1 MADNVILTIGIPTYN
16 GAAYIGS
23 TLDSVIRQISD
34 GLDASVDILVSDNA
48 SVDDIPKIVK
58 TYQESSFV
66 SIQYSRNDKNLGFDR
81 NVDLLFKKAQG
92 QYVWLLGDDDV
103 LEDGALRY
111 VVDLLNQH
119 PRLKAVQVN
128 FDKYDKNLEKII
140 QKVDIP
146 ENLYCTD
153 ADTFLMH
160 SKGRWGAIASLVID
174 KEAWNKEDLAKGFGS
189 QIIFA
194 YGLFQVLLRGDSY
207 IVKQSLVK
215 VRAGSEKAV
224 QRGDGD
230 ALLFI
235 ALASGTLY
243 RAMKEMGYGSKI
255 IRWYIEQD
263 RRYVYDAI
271 PMAKLWG
278 LNNRQHLVEKL
289 IAVHNGPA
297 LWLKYIPLLY
307 CPDLIFQ
314 KLYAFKKGVSSKTR
328 VIERK
333 LKTLIKKRNPIR

>member
-1 MADNVILTIGIPTYN
+1 MTGNVLLTIGIPTYN
-16 GAAYIGS
+16 GAAYLGS
-23 TLDSVIRQISD
+23 TLDSVIRQIAD
-34 GLDASVDILVSDNA
+34 GLDACVDILVSDNA
-48 SVDDIPKIVK
+48 SLDDIPQIVK
-58 TYQESSFV
+58 TYQESSTV
-66 SIQYSRNDKNLGFDR
+66 SIQYSRNEKNLGFDR
-81 NVDLLFKKAQG
+81 NVDVLFKKARG

-103 LEDGALRY
+103 LEEGALRY

-128 FDKYDKNLEKII
+128 FDKYDKSLDKII

-146 ENLYCTD
+146 DDLYCTD

-160 SKGRWGAIASLVID
+160 SKGRWGAIASLVINKD
-174 KEAWNKEDLAKGFGS
+174 AWNKEDLSKAIGS

-194 YGLFQVLLRGDSY
+194 YGLFQILLRGDSY
-207 IVKQSLVK
+207 IVKQPLVK

-224 QRGDGD
+224 QRGNGD

-243 RAMKEMGYGSKI
+243 RAMKEMGYGEKI
-255 IRWYIEQD
+255 GRWYLKQD

-271 PMAKLWG
+271 PTAKLWG
-278 LNNRQHLVEKL
+278 INDRKLLVEKL

-314 KLYAFKKGVSSKTR
+314 KLYTFKKGVSSKTR

-333 LKTLIKKRNPIR
+333 LKTLLKKRRPI